1 MVMIQTVP
9 TASLP
14 RTLDE
19 FLNWEPNDGF
29 KYEWNDVE
37 LIKFVGMKKKHL
49 KLIKRLSRLFLLT
62 KAHQLGG
69 ELVPEQDVMLTGIQL
84 RRPDLAYFNND
95 QIEDEQD
102 SEEPIPTFCIE
113 VISTYDQ
120 LNDVKKKLIEYF
132 KHGVQVAW
140 VILPDHAMVEVY
152 TSIKNVTICMG
163 SDICSAHPV
172 LDDFEISVDDLLK

>member
-1 MVMIQTVP
+1 MALTGSPV
-9 TASLP
+9 
-14 RTLDE
+14 R
-19 FLNWEPNDGF
+19 
-29 KYEWNDVE
+29 YEWNDGE

-49 KLIKRLSRLFLLT
+49 KLIQILSLLFDTTNAKKEKGLLIC
-62 KAHQLGG
+62 
-69 ELVPEQDVMLTGIQL
+69 EQDVMLSGTPPAGIQI
-84 RRPDLAYFNND
+84 RRPGMAYFSNE
-95 QIEDEQD
+95 QIRDEQ
-102 SEEPIPTFCIE
+102 EEPVPAFCIE

-140 VILPDHAMVEVY
+140 VILPEHAMVEVY

>member
-1 MVMIQTVP
+1 MAMIQTVP
-9 TASLP
+9 TASVP

-19 FLNWEPNDGF
+19 FINWEPNDGF
-29 KYEWNDVE
+29 KYEWNDGE

-49 KLIKRLSRLFLLT
+49 KLIQILSLLFDTT
-62 KAHQLGG
+62 KAKKEKGL
-69 ELVPEQDVMLTGIQL
+69 LICEQDVMLTGIQL
-84 RRPDLAYFNND
+84 RRPDMAYFS
-95 QIEDEQD
+95 DEQIKD
-102 SEEPIPTFCIE
+102 EQEEPVPTFCIE

-132 KHGVQVAW
+132 KHGVRVVW
-140 VILPDHAMVEVY
+140 VILPEHAMVEIY

-172 LDDFEISVDDLLK
+172 LDDFEISVDYLLK